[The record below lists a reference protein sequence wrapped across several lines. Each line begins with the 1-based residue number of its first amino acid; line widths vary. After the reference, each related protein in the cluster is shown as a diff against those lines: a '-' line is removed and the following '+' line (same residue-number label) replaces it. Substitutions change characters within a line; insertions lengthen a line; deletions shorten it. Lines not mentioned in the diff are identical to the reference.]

1 MFITF
6 EVNADIEMTN
16 QIHFEGYERIC
27 TSEQFLQDVFTEFID
42 DAIRT
47 VEDPKDLRVNVN
59 YLSVR
64 ESE

>member
-1 MFITF
+1 MEITF
-6 EVNADIEMTN
+6 SANVNIDMTVDADERVVAEMRN
-16 QIHFEGYERIC
+16 RMKYK
-27 TSEQFLQDVFTEFID
+27 FTEFID

-47 VEDPKDLRVNVN
+47 VEDPKDLRVSVN

>member
-1 MFITF
+1 MEITF
-6 EVNADIEMTN
+6 SANVNIDMTVDADERVVAEMRN
-16 QIHFEGYERIC
+16 RMKYK
-27 TSEQFLQDVFTEFID
+27 FTEFID

>member
-1 MFITF
+1 MEITF
-6 EVNADIEMTN
+6 SANVNIDMTVDADERVVAEMRN
-16 QIHFEGYERIC
+16 RMKYK
-27 TSEQFLQDVFTEFID
+27 FTEFID

-47 VEDPKDLRVNVN
+47 VKDPKDLRVNVN